1 MSGGD
6 RLRSKLL
13 AWFDRE
19 KRELP
24 WRGTKDPYAIW
35 VSEVMLQQTTVQTV
49 LPRYGPFLRR
59 FPTVRALARARLDA
73 VLAAW
78 SGLGYYARARNL
90 HRAAKLVVER
100 HGGRLPDDLAAL
112 RALPG
117 MGDYMAQAVA
127 AIAFGRSTLPMDAN
141 IRRVVSRLF
150 ATEDPAS
157 RLAEVISPAR
167 PGDSIA
173 AIFDLGQTICRPR
186 YPDCPSCP
194 VETGCRAR
202 ASGSA
207 LDFPPRPARAPLRPY
222 YRCCAAVVS
231 RGRILMRRREKGW
244 LAGMWELPGEE
255 ADRVAAART
264 RFRRRFP
271 TAPPRPAA
279 VIEQPIAGRRVRVE
293 VYRVAGATPGPGDR
307 WMTVSEIDGSASPSL
322 TNKIIRRIS
331 PDRSERRTISK

>member
-1 MSGGD
+1 VTARAG
-6 RLRSKLL
+6 RRSIASLLL

-35 VSEVMLQQTTVQTV
+35 VSEIMLQQTTVQTV
-49 LPRYGPFLRR
+49 LPRYRPFLRR
-59 FPTVRALARARLDA
+59 FPTIRSLAKASLDE

-90 HRAAKLVVER
+90 HRAARLVVER
-100 HGGRLPDDLAAL
+100 HRGRLPDDLEAL

-117 MGDYMAQAVA
+117 MGEYMAKAVA

-150 ATEDPAS
+150 ASDDPAS

-186 YPDCPSCP
+186 DPDCPACP
-194 VETGCRAR
+194 VERVCRAR
-202 ASGSA
+202 ASGSTS
-207 LDFPPRPARAPLRPY
+207 DFPSRAARAPLRPY
-222 YRCCAAVVS
+222 YRCAAAVLS

-255 ADRVAAART
+255 ADRLAVARA
-264 RFRRRFP
+264 RFRRHFP
-271 TAPPRPAA
+271 EAAPLPVAT
-279 VIEQPIAGRRVRVE
+279 IEQPIAGRRVRVE
-293 VYRVAGATPGPGDR
+293 VYPAPGAPRGARDH
-307 WMTVSEIDGSASPSL
+307 WMTAAEIEGSASPSL
-322 TNKIIRRIS
+322 TKKIVRRIS
-331 PDRSERRTISK
+331 QRRTISK

>member
-1 MSGGD
+1 ML
-6 RLRSKLL
+6 LR
-13 AWFDRE
+13 WFDRE

-59 FPTVRALARARLDA
+59 FPTIRALARAPLDD

-90 HRAAKLVVER
+90 HRAARLVVEN
-100 HGGRLPDDLAAL
+100 HGARLPDDLAAL

-117 MGDYMAQAVA
+117 MGEYMSQAVA
-127 AIAFGRSTLPMDAN
+127 AIAFGRSTLPVDAN
-141 IRRVVSRLF
+141 IRRVVTRLF
-150 ATEDPAS
+150 ATDDPVS

-186 YPDCPSCP
+186 DPACPACP
-194 VETGCRAR
+194 AGASCRAR
-202 ASGSA
+202 ALGA
-207 LDFPPRPARAPLRPY
+207 TADYPPRATRAPLRPF
-222 YRCCAAVVS
+222 YRCAAAVVS
-231 RGRILMRRREKGW
+231 RDRILMHRRENGW
-244 LAGMWELPGEE
+244 LSGMWELPGEE
-255 ADRVAAART
+255 ADRLGDARK

-271 TAPPRPAA
+271 TASPRPVA

-293 VYRVAGATPGPGDR
+293 VYRTPGVPRGARDR
-307 WMTVSEIDGSASPSL
+307 WMTASAIEGSASPSL
-322 TNKIIRRIS
+322 TKKIVRQIV
-331 PDRSERRTISK
+331 PDPSGRRTISE